1 MKNFFIKISDD
12 KKTIKM
18 NEENHTATISLFGV
32 KILVGYNNEEDKSF
46 SFGFNKTKLINKTK
60 KVINSI
66 MNFIQKNKNVEIDD
80 DTVVGNLKDEIKE
93 EIQKPK
99 EKEVDDKELVVKAD
113 NYIGTIKI
121 FGLGIIISYNR
132 KYKNFVNFKQE
143 KVKQAYSEIKGNR
156 KVTQ

>member
-32 KILVGYNNEEDKSF
+32 KILVGYNNEEGKSF

-93 EIQKPK
+93 EIQEPK

-113 NYIGTIKI
+113 NYIGSLKI
-121 FGLGIIISYNR
+121 IGLGFIISYNK

>member
-1 MKNFFIKISDD
+1 
-12 KKTIKM
+12 
-18 NEENHTATISLFGV
+18 
-32 KILVGYNNEEDKSF
+32 
-46 SFGFNKTKLINKTK
+46 
-60 KVINSI
+60 